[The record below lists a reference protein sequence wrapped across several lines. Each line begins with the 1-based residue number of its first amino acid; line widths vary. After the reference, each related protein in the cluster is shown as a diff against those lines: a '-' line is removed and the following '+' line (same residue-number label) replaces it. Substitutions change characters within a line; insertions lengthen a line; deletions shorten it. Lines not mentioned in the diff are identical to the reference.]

1 MELDLPVTSYD
12 PYSRSARYTWW
23 PAFVLV
29 GVFFALPLVV
39 LALEGLVL
47 RDLVDALGRSAT
59 RSVWWFTTW
68 QATVSTI
75 LTMIVALPATWLVS
89 RNQFR
94 GRRLLVALLTL
105 PFLLP
110 TVVVGV
116 AFLEL
121 LPSSLRY
128 TAGAVIL
135 AHVYFNVAVFVR
147 IVGPAWSAIPDSL
160 IRAARSLGAS
170 PWVSF
175 LTITIPLL
183 RRALISAIGI
193 TFLFCFTSYG
203 VVRILGGPRLST
215 VETEI
220 YFRAVAL
227 GDTST
232 AIALGILQM
241 IVLALVASILGRLG
255 GSRSIALAASTSPEA
270 HRNHHALVSA
280 IAVFYAVIICAPL
293 AHVFSRSVIVRGN
306 TSWAGWRQVF
316 DGDFGGM
323 VMQSLEYAAVS
334 SMLTL
339 VVGYGVAHSIV
350 HRRMRVLESFSA
362 ATLTVS
368 SVTLGLAIIITFDDP
383 PLDLRSWWL
392 ITPIAHTLVALPIV
406 VRTITPVMS
415 AIPPGLTHAA
425 ATLGAAPGR
434 AWATVQWPLVR
445 GGALAA
451 LAMSFAVSVGEF
463 GATSFLTRRASE
475 TMPVAITRLLGRPG
489 DVNQLGA
496 YAMASILIVICAM
509 AVATVERSRVTGLR

>member
-1 MELDLPVTSYD
+1 MTSYD
-12 PYSRSARYTWW
+12 PYLRSARYSWW

-29 GVFFALPLVV
+29 GMFFALPLVV
-39 LALEGLVL
+39 LALEGLVP
-47 RDLVDALGRSAT
+47 RDLIDALSTSTT
-59 RSVWWFTTW
+59 RDVWWFTTW
-68 QATVSTI
+68 QAVVSTI
-75 LTMIVALPATWLVS
+75 ATLLVALPATWLVS
-89 RNQFR
+89 RNQFW

-116 AFLEL
+116 AFLDL
-121 LPSSLRY
+121 LPDSLRY
-128 TAGAVIL
+128 TASAVIL
-135 AHVYFNVAVFVR
+135 AHVYFNIAVFVR
-147 IVGPAWSAIPDSL
+147 IVGPAWSAVPSSL
-160 IRAARSLGAS
+160 TDAARSLGAS
-170 PWVSF
+170 QWVSF
-175 LTITIPLL
+175 HTITLPLI

-232 AIALGILQM
+232 AIALGVLQM
-241 IVLALVASILGRLG
+241 VALAIVAWLLTQLG
-255 GSRSIALAASTSPEA
+255 GGRSVALATSGSA
-270 HRNHHALVSA
+270 MSHRTHPAIVTALA
-280 IAVFYAVIICAPL
+280 GIYAVIICAPL

-306 TSWAGWRQVF
+306 TSWAGWRQVLT
-316 DGDFGGM
+316 GDFGSM
-323 VMQSLEYAAVS
+323 VMQSLEYAIVASV
-334 SMLTL
+334 LTL

-350 HRRMRVLESFSA
+350 HRNMRVLESVSA

-368 SVTLGLAIIITFDDP
+368 SVTLGLAIIVTFDNP

-392 ITPIAHTLVALPIV
+392 ITPIAHALVALPIV
-406 VRTITPVMS
+406 VRTITPVVA
-415 AIPPGLTHAA
+415 AIPPGLAHAA
-425 ATLGAAPGR
+425 ATLGATPGR
-434 AWATVQWPLVR
+434 SWLTVHWPLMR

-475 TMPVAITRLLGRPG
+475 TMPVAIARLLGRPG

-496 YAMASILIVICAM
+496 YAMASILIIICAT
-509 AVATVERSRVTGLR
+509 AVALLDRRRAIGAH

>member
-1 MELDLPVTSYD
+1 MTPYD
-12 PYSRSARYTWW
+12 PYLRSARYSWW

-39 LALEGLVL
+39 LALEGLVPS
-47 RDLVDALGRSAT
+47 DLVRALRTSAT
-59 RSVWWFTTW
+59 RGVWWFTTW
-68 QATVSTI
+68 QAVVSTGA
-75 LTMIVALPATWLVS
+75 TMLVALPATWLVS
-89 RNQFR
+89 RNQFW

-116 AFLEL
+116 AFLDL
-121 LPSSLRY
+121 LPDSLRY
-128 TAGAVIL
+128 TASAVIL

-147 IVGPAWSAIPDSL
+147 VVGPAWSAVPPSL
-160 IRAARSLGAS
+160 IDAARSLGAS

-175 LTITIPLL
+175 RTITLPLI

-203 VVRILGGPRLST
+203 VVRVLGGVRLST

-227 GDTST
+227 GDTSS
-232 AIALGILQM
+232 AIALGVLQM
-241 IVLALVASILGRLG
+241 VALAIVAWLLTKLG
-255 GSRSIALAASTSPEA
+255 GSHSIALATSGSVNG
-270 HRNHHALVSA
+270 HRTHPALVTA
-280 IAVFYAVIICAPL
+280 IAGIYAVIICTPL
-293 AHVFSRSVIVRGN
+293 ANVFSRSIFVRGN
-306 TSWAGWRQVF
+306 TSWAGWRKVF
-316 DGDFGGM
+316 TGDFGSM
-323 VMQSLEYAAVS
+323 VMQSLEYAVAAS
-334 SMLTL
+334 ILTL
-339 VVGYGVAHSIV
+339 IVGYGVAHSIV
-350 HRRMRVLESFSA
+350 HRNMRVLDSVSA

-368 SVTLGLAIIITFDDP
+368 SVTLGLAIIITFDNP

-392 ITPIAHTLVALPIV
+392 ITPIAHALVALPIV
-406 VRTITPVMS
+406 VRTITPVIA
-415 AIPPGLTHAA
+415 AIPPGLAHAA
-425 ATLGAAPGR
+425 ATLGANPR
-434 AWATVQWPLVR
+434 HSWLTVHWPLVR

-475 TMPVAITRLLGRPG
+475 TMPVAIARLLGRPG

-509 AVATVERSRVTGLR
+509 SVALLERSRAVGSH